1 MENFVSNASIPGTAS
16 RVLDNEELL
25 LMSDE
30 APPMFIDVERD
41 QHWRLA
47 MLEEMK

>member
-16 RVLDNEELL
+16 RVLDNELL